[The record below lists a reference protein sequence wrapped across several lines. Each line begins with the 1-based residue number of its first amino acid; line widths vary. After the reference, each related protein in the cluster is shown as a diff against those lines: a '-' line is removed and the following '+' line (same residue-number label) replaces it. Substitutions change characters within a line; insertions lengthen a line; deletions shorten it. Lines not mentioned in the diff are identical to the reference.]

1 MGMGLGIIIINF
13 YEPYSKDIRLKITKG
28 EILAIKF
35 LKILIIDNKIKKPYN
50 DYNTILQNRTGIYN
64 QHLVLKEFY
73 EKYQNVN
80 NFIFIFREEKYKYLK
95 SRSHLRAG
103 VIYEFTIHIIYE
115 IKIFFF
121 LNFLLYSQKKN

>member
-50 DYNTILQNRTGIYN
+50 DYNTILQNRT
-64 QHLVLKEFY
+64 
-73 EKYQNVN
+73 
-80 NFIFIFREEKYKYLK
+80 
-95 SRSHLRAG
+95 
-103 VIYEFTIHIIYE
+103 
-115 IKIFFF
+115 
-121 LNFLLYSQKKN
+121 

>member
-73 EKYQNVN
+73 EKYQNIN
-80 NFIFIFREEKYKYLK
+80 NFIFIFREEKYK
-95 SRSHLRAG
+95 
-103 VIYEFTIHIIYE
+103 
-115 IKIFFF
+115 
-121 LNFLLYSQKKN
+121 